1 MPLPGLST
9 DMAEPTVNINLDNP
23 TEVARETLR
32 RLAMRRIAPTP
43 DNYQT
48 LYEEIV
54 GKPAAAGNVASA
66 ASVLAELATD
76 LQTHYPVLST
86 QAANLHKA
94 IGKSDW
100 RQCSFL
106 LSEIAVQL
114 KQQSGDGKDRAR
126 ADKDR
131 PARSIDLG
139 AAAPGDNLAL
149 LRELLSKTLEFG
161 MASQLSHA
169 PRLAEKTLQ
178 IAVAVRDAN
187 GDLALR
193 DVAASLKSLWVSIEM
208 QSSDAQQQQEMLKR
222 ILLLLVE
229 NIGEL
234 LDDDTWLRGQ
244 LDMVQ
249 EVVAAPLKIHSL
261 QEAEKRLKEVIYKQG
276 MVKHGLREATATL
289 KATMTTFVSRM
300 SDAVAANDEY
310 QGKIASHIERISST
324 EDVLELN
331 RILESLLEETR
342 TAQADS
348 RRAHDQLVEERDTAL
363 QAESRIKQL
372 ETELAQMSALV
383 REDPMT
389 RSLNRR
395 GLDDEFAREAARAD
409 RYDTPFSIAV
419 LDVDNFKALND
430 KRGHQTGDE
439 ALIHLVKVAK
449 EELRITDHIARMG
462 GEEFL
467 IILPNTPLDEA
478 AKIITRLQRS
488 LTKKYFLDNNERVLI
503 TFSAG
508 VAERAAGESQES
520 TIERADSA
528 MYEAKHSG
536 KNRVCLSPQAS
547 AHAVE

>member
-1 MPLPGLST
+1 MPSPGLSA
-9 DMAEPTVNINLDNP
+9 DMAEPTVKINLDNP

-54 GKPAAAGNVASA
+54 GVPGAQAATSASA
-66 ASVLAELATD
+66 AN
-76 LQTHYPVLST
+76 VLSGLVMDL
-86 QAANLHKA
+86 NLHHPGLTAPVEILNQA
-94 IGKSDW
+94 IRKSDW
-100 RQCSFL
+100 AQCRRQL
-106 LSEIAVQL
+106 GQITLQL
-114 KQQSGDGKDRAR
+114 KQQGENGG
-126 ADKDR
+126 
-131 PARSIDLG
+131 G
-139 AAAPGDNLAL
+139 AEAPAL
-149 LRELLSKTLEFG
+149 LRELLAKTLEFG
-161 MASQLSHA
+161 VVTQLSHS
-169 PRLAEKTLQ
+169 PRLAEKAQGL
-178 IAVAVRDAN
+178 AAAVRNAHS
-187 GDLALR
+187 AATLR
-193 DVAASLKSLWVSIEM
+193 DAASGLKSLWVGIEM
-208 QSSDAQQQQEMLKR
+208 QAPDVQQQQEMLKR

-249 EVVAAPLKIHSL
+249 EVIAGPLRIPSL
-261 QEAEKRLKEVIYKQG
+261 QEAEMRLKEVIYKQG
-276 MVKHGLREATATL
+276 LVKHGLREATATL

-310 QGKIASHIERISST
+310 QGKIATHIERISNT

-331 RILESLLEETR
+331 RILETLLDETR
-342 TAQADS
+342 TAQADT
-348 RRAHDQLVEERDTAL
+348 RRAHEQLIGERDAAL
-363 QAESRIKQL
+363 QAESRIRQL

-395 GLDDEFAREAARAD
+395 GLDDEFAREASRAD
-409 RYDTPFSIAV
+409 RYGAPFSIAV

-430 KRGHQTGDE
+430 ARGHQTGDE

-449 EELRITDHIARMG
+449 EELRLTDHIARLG

-467 IILPNTPLDEA
+467 IILPNTPLAEA
-478 AKIITRLQRS
+478 ANIVTRLQRS

-508 VAERAAGESQES
+508 VAERASGEPQEAA
-520 TIERADSA
+520 IARADSA

-536 KNRVCLSPQAS
+536 KNRVCLAPQAP
-547 AHAVE
+547 AQAAE

>member
-1 MPLPGLST
+1 
-9 DMAEPTVNINLDNP
+9 MAEPTVNINLDNP

-43 DNYQT
+43 DNYLT

-54 GKPAAAGNVASA
+54 GKPGGASGGASA
-66 ASVLAELATD
+66 ASVLAELAAD
-76 LQTHYPVLST
+76 LKTHYPALST
-86 QAANLHKA
+86 QTASLNKA
-94 IGKSDW
+94 IDKSDW
-100 RQCSFL
+100 RQCSWL

-114 KQQSGDGKDRAR
+114 KQQPGD
-126 ADKDR
+126 DKDR
-131 PARSIDLG
+131 SQANKDKLARSIEID
-139 AAAPGDNLAL
+139 AAEQNDHLAL
-149 LRELLSKTLEFG
+149 LRDLLAKTLEFG
-161 MASQLSHA
+161 VVSQLPHN
-169 PRLAEKTLQ
+169 PPLAEKAQKL
-178 IAVAVRDAN
+178 AAAVREAHS
-187 GDLALR
+187 ATTLR
-193 DVAASLKSLWVSIEM
+193 DAASSLKSLWVSIEM
-208 QSSDAQQQQEMLKR
+208 QAPDAQQQQEMLKR

-244 LDMVQ
+244 LDMV
-249 EVVAAPLKIHSL
+249 EDIITAPLKIHSL
-261 QEAEKRLKEVIYKQG
+261 QEAEKRLKEVIYKQS

-310 QGKIASHIERISST
+310 QGKIATHIERISNT

-331 RILESLLEETR
+331 RILETLLEETR
-342 TAQADS
+342 AAQSES
-348 RRAHDQLVEERDTAL
+348 RRAHDQLVQERDTAM
-363 QAESRIKQL
+363 QAEDRIQLL
-372 ETELAQMSALV
+372 ETQLAQMSALV

-395 GLDDEFAREAARAD
+395 GLEDEFVREASRAD
-409 RYDTPFSIAV
+409 RYKTPFSIAV

-430 KRGHQTGDE
+430 KRGHKAGDE

-449 EELRITDHIARMG
+449 EELRLTDHVARLG

-467 IILPNTPLDEA
+467 ILLPNTPRDEA
-478 AKIITRLQRS
+478 TKIITRLQRS

-508 VAERAAGESQES
+508 VAERAPGEGQE
-520 TIERADSA
+520 TLIARADAA
-528 MYEAKHSG
+528 MYEAKQTG
-536 KNRVCLSPQAS
+536 KNRVCLAQDAPVQA
-547 AHAVE
+547 AE

>member
-1 MPLPGLST
+1 
-9 DMAEPTVNINLDNP
+9 MAEPSVKINLSNP

-32 RLAMRRIAPTP
+32 RLALRRIAPTP

-54 GKPAAAGNVASA
+54 GVPSTPANKASAETALAGLVSDLQEHHPALSAQVAS
-66 ASVLAELATD
+66 L
-76 LQTHYPVLST
+76 
-86 QAANLHKA
+86 NKA

-100 RQCSFL
+100 RQCSWQ

-114 KQQSGDGKDRAR
+114 KPQPVRPQAV
-126 ADKDR
+126 DR
-131 PARSIDLG
+131 PQD
-139 AAAPGDNLAL
+139 DNLAQLRDL
-149 LRELLSKTLEFG
+149 LAKTLEFG
-161 MASQLSHA
+161 VASQLTHN
-169 PRLAEKTLQ
+169 PRLVEKAKQL
-178 IAVAVRDAN
+178 AVAVREA
-187 GDLALR
+187 GSAAALLK
-193 DVAASLKSLWVSIEM
+193 AASGLKNLWVSIEL
-208 QSSDAQQQQEMLKR
+208 QASDVHDQQETLKR

-249 EVVAAPLKIHSL
+249 QVIAGPIRIQSL

-276 MVKHGLREATATL
+276 LVKHSLREATATL

-310 QGKIASHIERISST
+310 QGKIASHIERISNT

-331 RILESLLEETR
+331 RILEGLLEETR
-342 TAQADS
+342 AAQTDS
-348 RRAHDQLVEERDTAL
+348 LRAHEQLIQERDTAL
-363 QAESRIKQL
+363 QAEGRIKEL

-383 REDPMT
+383 REDPLT

-395 GLDDEFAREAARAD
+395 GLDDEFARESSRAD
-409 RYDTPFSIAV
+409 RYSAPFCIAV
-419 LDVDNFKALND
+419 LDIDNFKALND

-439 ALIHLVKVAK
+439 ALIHLVKIAK
-449 EELRITDHIARMG
+449 EELRLTDHIARMG

-467 IILPNTPLDEA
+467 IILPNTPLNEA
-478 AKIITRLQRS
+478 AQIVTRLQRS
-488 LTKKYFLDNNERVLI
+488 LTKKYFLDNNEKVLI

-508 VAERAAGESQES
+508 VAERAAGESQEAS
-520 TIERADSA
+520 IARADAA

-536 KNRVCLSPQAS
+536 KNRVCLAPGTLQEPAK
-547 AHAVE
+547 

>member
-1 MPLPGLST
+1 MQGIVNAPAGPGAE
-9 DMAEPTVNINLDNP
+9 MAEPSDKINLANP

-43 DNYQT
+43 DNYLT

-54 GKPAAAGNVASA
+54 GASGPMAAAPAGAATAASA
-66 ASVLAELATD
+66 LAGLVLDLNLHHPELAA
-76 LQTHYPVLST
+76 PVEILN
-86 QAANLHKA
+86 QAIRKGEWALCRKQL
-94 IGKSDW
+94 GK
-100 RQCSFL
+100 
-106 LSEIAVQL
+106 IALQL
-114 KQQSGDGKDRAR
+114 KQQGDSGNG
-126 ADKDR
+126 
-131 PARSIDLG
+131 G
-139 AAAPGDNLAL
+139 ENLAL
-149 LRELLSKTLEFG
+149 LRDLLAKTLEFG
-161 MASQLSHA
+161 VAAQLSHN
-169 PRLAEKTLQ
+169 PRLAEKARHL
-178 IAVAVRDAN
+178 ADAVRAAN
-187 GDLALR
+187 SAATLR
-193 DVAASLKSLWVSIEM
+193 DAASGLKSLWVGIEM
-208 QSSDAQQQQEMLKR
+208 QAPDLQQQQEMLKR

-229 NIGEL
+229 NIGEM

-244 LDMVQ
+244 LNLVQ
-249 EVVAAPLKIHSL
+249 EVIAGPLRIPSL
-261 QEAEKRLKEVIYKQG
+261 QEAEKRLKEVIYKQSL
-276 MVKHGLREATATL
+276 VKHGLREATATL

-300 SDAVAANDEY
+300 RDAVAANDEY
-310 QGKIASHIERISST
+310 QGRIATHIERISRT

-348 RRAHDQLVEERDTAL
+348 RRAHAQLVEERDIAL
-363 QAESRIKQL
+363 QAEGRIKQL

-395 GLDDEFAREAARAD
+395 GMDDEFAREAARAD
-409 RYDTPFSIAV
+409 RYGTPFSIAV

-430 KRGHQTGDE
+430 RRGHQTGDE

-467 IILPNTPLDEA
+467 IILPNTGLDEA
-478 AKIITRLQRS
+478 ARIITRLQRS
-488 LTKKYFLDNNERVLI
+488 LTKKYFLDNNERVLV

-508 VAERAAGESQES
+508 VAERAAGEAQDVLIAR
-520 TIERADSA
+520 TDSA

-536 KNRVCLSPQAS
+536 KNRVCLAPQAP
-547 AHAVE
+547 ARPAE

>member
-1 MPLPGLST
+1 
-9 DMAEPTVNINLDNP
+9 MAEPTVNINLDNP

-54 GKPAAAGNVASA
+54 GVASA
-66 ASVLAELATD
+66 PPADPNLPSAATALSGLVLDLNRQYPELAA
-76 LQTHYPVLST
+76 PVETLN
-86 QAANLHKA
+86 QAIRK
-94 IGKSDW
+94 GDW
-100 RQCSFL
+100 TLCRRQL
-106 LSEIAVQL
+106 GQITLQL
-114 KQQSGDGKDRAR
+114 KQQTESSGG
-126 ADKDR
+126 
-131 PARSIDLG
+131 G
-139 AAAPGDNLAL
+139 ENMAL
-149 LRELLSKTLEFG
+149 LRDLLAKTLEFG
-161 MASQLSHA
+161 VVTQLSHS
-169 PRLAEKTLQ
+169 PRLAEKAQEL
-178 IAVAVRDAN
+178 ALAVRGAN
-187 GDLALR
+187 STSSMR
-193 DVAASLKSLWVSIEM
+193 DAASGLKSLWVGIEM
-208 QSSDAQQQQEMLKR
+208 QAPDVQQQQEMLKR

-244 LDMVQ
+244 LDLVQ
-249 EVVAAPLKIHSL
+249 KVITGPLRIPAL
-261 QEAEKRLKEVIYKQG
+261 QEAETRLKDVIFKQS

-310 QGKIASHIERISST
+310 QGKIASHIERISNT

-331 RILESLLEETR
+331 RILETLLDETR
-342 TAQADS
+342 AAQSDT
-348 RRAHDQLVEERDTAL
+348 RRAHEQLILERDTAL
-363 QAESRIKQL
+363 QAEDRIKQL
-372 ETELAQMSALV
+372 EIELAQMSALV

-395 GLDDEFAREAARAD
+395 GLNDEFAREASRAD

-430 KRGHQTGDE
+430 TRGHQTGDE

-449 EELRITDHIARMG
+449 EELRLTDHIARLG

-467 IILPNTPLDEA
+467 VILPNTLLDEA
-478 AKIITRLQRS
+478 AKIIIRLQRS

-508 VAERAAGESQES
+508 VAERTPGESQEAS
-520 TIERADSA
+520 IARADAA
-528 MYEAKHSG
+528 MYQAKQSG
-536 KNRVCLSPQAS
+536 KNRVCLAPETPVQA
-547 AHAVE
+547 AE

>member
-1 MPLPGLST
+1 MPPAGPSA
-9 DMAEPTVNINLDNP
+9 DMAEPTDKINLANP

-32 RLAMRRIAPTP
+32 RLALRRIAPTP

-54 GKPAAAGNVASA
+54 GAPSAPTADPNTPSA
-66 ASVLAELATD
+66 ATALAGLVRDLNLQYPELAA
-76 LQTHYPVLST
+76 PVEILNQSIRKGDWT
-86 QAANLHKA
+86 QCR
-94 IGKSDW
+94 
-100 RQCSFL
+100 RQL
-106 LSEIAVQL
+106 GQITLQL
-114 KQQSGDGKDRAR
+114 KQQGEGGGSEN
-126 ADKDR
+126 
-131 PARSIDLG
+131 LG
-139 AAAPGDNLAL
+139 L
-149 LRELLSKTLEFG
+149 LRDLLAKTLEFG
-161 MASQLSHA
+161 VVTQLPHN
-169 PRLAEKTLQ
+169 PRLAEKAQQLAT
-178 IAVAVRDAN
+178 AVRDAN
-187 GDLALR
+187 S
-193 DVAASLKSLWVSIEM
+193 AASLRSVESGLKSLWVSIEM
-208 QSSDAQQQQEMLKR
+208 QAPDIQQQQEMLKR

-249 EVVAAPLKIHSL
+249 EIIAGPLRIQAL
-261 QEAEKRLKEVIYKQG
+261 QEVEKRLKEVIYKQG
-276 MVKHGLREATATL
+276 LVKHGLREATATL

-310 QGKIASHIERISST
+310 QGKIASHIERISNT

-331 RILESLLEETR
+331 RILETLLDETR
-342 TAQADS
+342 TAQADT
-348 RRAHDQLVEERDTAL
+348 RRAHEQLIGERDAAL
-363 QAESRIKQL
+363 QAENRIRQL

-389 RSLNRR
+389 HSLNRR
-395 GLDDEFAREAARAD
+395 GLDDEFTREASRAD
-409 RYDTPFSIAV
+409 RYNTPFSIAV

-430 KRGHQTGDE
+430 ARGHQSGDE

-467 IILPNTPLDEA
+467 IILPNTPLAEA
-478 AKIITRLQRS
+478 VNIITRLQRS

-508 VAERAAGESQES
+508 VAERAPAESQEA
-520 TIERADSA
+520 TIARADSA

-536 KNRVCLSPQAS
+536 KNRVCVAPEAPVKPL
-547 AHAVE
+547 E

>member
-1 MPLPGLST
+1 MV
-9 DMAEPTVNINLDNP
+9 EPTVRINLANP

-54 GKPAAAGNVASA
+54 GAPPVADPQASTAASA
-66 ASVLAELATD
+66 LAGLVKDLNLHHPELAESVDA
-76 LQTHYPVLST
+76 LS
-86 QAANLHKA
+86 QAIQKGNWAQCR
-94 IGKSDW
+94 
-100 RQCSFL
+100 RQL
-106 LSEIAVQL
+106 GDIALRL
-114 KQQSGDGKDRAR
+114 KQDEDGDRTQGE
-126 ADKDR
+126 
-131 PARSIDLG
+131 
-139 AAAPGDNLAL
+139 NLVL
-149 LRELLSKTLEFG
+149 LRDLLAKTLEFG
-161 MASQLSHA
+161 VVSQLSHHPKLTA
-169 PRLAEKTLQ
+169 KAQQLAEAVRESGSAADLRKAASGLKTLW
-178 IAVAVRDAN
+178 IDIDMHATHTHD
-187 GDLALR
+187 
-193 DVAASLKSLWVSIEM
+193 
-208 QSSDAQQQQEMLKR
+208 QQETLKR

-249 EVVAAPLKIHSL
+249 EVIAGPLKIKSL
-261 QEAEKRLKEVIYKQG
+261 QEAEKRLKEVIFKQG

-310 QGKIASHIERISST
+310 QGKIASHIERISNT

-331 RILESLLEETR
+331 RILETLLDETR
-342 TAQADS
+342 TAQADT
-348 RRAHDQLVEERDTAL
+348 RRAHDQLLQERDAAM
-363 QAESRIKQL
+363 QAEGRIKQL
-372 ETELAQMSALV
+372 ETQLAEMSALI

-395 GLDDEFAREAARAD
+395 GLDDEFAREASRAD
-409 RYDTPFSIAV
+409 RYNMPFSIAV

-430 KRGHQTGDE
+430 KRGHQAGDD

-449 EELRITDHIARMG
+449 EELRLTDHIARLG

-467 IILPNTPLDEA
+467 LILPNTPLAEA
-478 AKIITRLQRS
+478 ARIVTRLQRS

-508 VAERAAGESQES
+508 VAERTSGESQEAS
-520 TIERADSA
+520 IARADAA
-528 MYEAKHSG
+528 MYEAKQAG
-536 KNRVCLSPQAS
+536 KNRVCTAPIPAPDAS
-547 AHAVE
+547 E